1 MIVIIWRA
9 IIIGRT
15 IVVLPIVA
23 VVIARVVTWPA
34 FALLFLTCFLAAAEI
49 CEHTEIVVGKLQVI
63 FGIDA
68 VAIKLRIL
76 CQFLVF
82 FEHLRCV
89 AARTIINQILIVK
102 TAAVVVLLPV
112 VVAVAVAVVITTAAT
127 IVILLLPVVGIH
139 QG

>member
-15 IVVLPIVA
+15 IVILPIVA

-34 FALLFLTCFLAAAEI
+34 FALLLLTCFLAAAEI

-89 AARTIINQILIVK
+89 SARPIINQILIVK

-112 VVAVAVAVVITTAAT
+112 VVAVVIATAAT
-127 IVILLLPVVGIH
+127 IVVILLLPVVGIH

>member
-1 MIVIIWRA
+1 M
-9 IIIGRT
+9 
-15 IVVLPIVA
+15 
-23 VVIARVVTWPA
+23 
-34 FALLFLTCFLAAAEI
+34 
-49 CEHTEIVVGKLQVI
+49 VGKLQVI

-89 AARTIINQILIVK
+89 SARTIINQILIVK

-112 VVAVAVAVVITTAAT
+112 VVIATAAT
-127 IVILLLPVVGIH
+127 IVVILLLPVVGIH

>member
-49 CEHTEIVVGKLQVI
+49 FEHTEIVVGKLQVI

-112 VVAVAVAVVITTAAT
+112 VVAVVITTAAT
-127 IVILLLPVVGIH
+127 IVVILLLPVVGIH

>member
-15 IVVLPIVA
+15 IVILPIVA

-49 CEHTEIVVGKLQVI
+49 CEHTKIVVGKLQVI

-89 AARTIINQILIVK
+89 AARTIIDQILIVK

-112 VVAVAVAVVITTAAT
+112 VVAVVIATAAT
-127 IVILLLPVVGIH
+127 IVVILLLPVVGIH

>member
-1 MIVIIWRA
+1 M
-9 IIIGRT
+9 
-15 IVVLPIVA
+15 
-23 VVIARVVTWPA
+23 
-34 FALLFLTCFLAAAEI
+34 
-49 CEHTEIVVGKLQVI
+49 VGKLQVI

-112 VVAVAVAVVITTAAT
+112 VVAVAVVITTAAT
-127 IVILLLPVVGIH
+127 IVVILLLPVVGIH

>member
-1 MIVIIWRA
+1 M
-9 IIIGRT
+9 
-15 IVVLPIVA
+15 
-23 VVIARVVTWPA
+23 
-34 FALLFLTCFLAAAEI
+34 
-49 CEHTEIVVGKLQVI
+49 VGKLQVI

-112 VVAVAVAVVITTAAT
+112 VVAVVIATAAT
-127 IVILLLPVVGIH
+127 IVVILLLPVVGIH

>member
-15 IVVLPIVA
+15 IVILPIVA

-112 VVAVAVAVVITTAAT
+112 VVAVVIATAAT
-127 IVILLLPVVGIH
+127 IVVILLLPVVGIH

>member
-49 CEHTEIVVGKLQVI
+49 CEHTEIVIGKLQVI

-112 VVAVAVAVVITTAAT
+112 VVAVVITTAAT
-127 IVILLLPVVGIH
+127 IVVILLLPVVGIH